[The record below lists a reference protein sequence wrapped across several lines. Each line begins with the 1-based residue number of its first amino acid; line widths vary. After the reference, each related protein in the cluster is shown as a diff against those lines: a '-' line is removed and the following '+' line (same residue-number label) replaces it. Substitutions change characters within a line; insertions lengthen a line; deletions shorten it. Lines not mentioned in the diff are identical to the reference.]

1 MIAGLKRVPLA
12 WTALALVLIIVTTA
26 FYAPGLAGGFLF
38 DDYPNIVDNPAVQP
52 KDASLGSLV
61 AAAFSSPS
69 SELKRPLASLT
80 FAANFLATG
89 LDAGAMKVT
98 NLVIHLANG
107 MLLLALLRV
116 ILSVGRSPIERP
128 RLIWLAGAMTLAWLL
143 LPINLT
149 SVLYVVQRME
159 ALANLFVLLGLL
171 GYARVRMKVRKGWR
185 YLLRAIAWVVIPAM
199 VGVLAKETAIL
210 LPLYALLLEVLV
222 FRFRGEGGT
231 TTRSLAWA
239 FGCVLI
245 PPFLAAAVW
254 LGPQILNPLTW
265 ATRDFTLTTRLL
277 SEPRILVDYLYWTV
291 LPTEASLSFYHDD
304 FVQSTGWLTP
314 WTTIVAIGFLALLAV
329 SGWVLRRKRPIFALG
344 IAWFFACHTLTGT
357 VLPLELVYEH
367 RNYFASIGVVMAL
380 SDIFLWAIQVMP
392 SNKKTWRH
400 TVVLA
405 ATVLIGWSA
414 YVTAST
420 AAAWSTPLGL
430 AQELA
435 ERGPDSPRAQYE
447 LGRAYIIASRYDRT
461 SIYTSLAY
469 EPLER
474 AANLPVSSILP
485 EQALIFMT
493 SRMNLP
499 VKDAWWTSII
509 QKLKIR
515 PATVQDESSLDSLST
530 CLRQSLCKFPPDRLS
545 EAFSA
550 ALSHARRSPRLL
562 AMYATFASQTLG
574 DNNLAIR
581 IQREAVAAA
590 PKEAAY
596 RITLA
601 RYAIRLH
608 DNAELEKQID
618 SLESMN
624 IGGRLDDEL
633 APLRT
638 ARDSMR
644 TPSAPPMEP

>member
-1 MIAGLKRVPLA
+1 M
-12 WTALALVLIIVTTA
+12 LVILTIVTTA
-26 FYAPGLAGGFLF
+26 LYAPGLTGGFLF

-52 KDASLGSLV
+52 KDASLASLV

-89 LDAGAMKVT
+89 LDASAMKVT
-98 NLVIHLANG
+98 NLLIHLANG
-107 MLLLALLRV
+107 VLLFALLRLV
-116 ILSVGRSPIERP
+116 LSAVHSSVGRL
-128 RLIWLAGAMTLAWLL
+128 RLIWLSGAMTLAWLL

-171 GYARVRMKVRKGWR
+171 GYTRLRMRARSGWR
-185 YLLRAIAWVVIPAM
+185 DLAQAIAWVVIPAM

-210 LPLYALLLEVLV
+210 LPLYALLLEMFV
-222 FRFRGEGGT
+222 FRFRWKDGT
-231 TTRSLAWA
+231 TARSLAWA
-239 FGCVLI
+239 FCCILI
-245 PPFLAAAVW
+245 PPLLAAAAW

-291 LPTEASLSFYHDD
+291 FPTGAGLSFYHDD

-314 WTTIVAIGFLALLAV
+314 WTTTVAIGFLSLLAA
-329 SGWVLRRKRPIFALG
+329 SGWILRRKRPIFALG

-367 RNYFASIGVVMAL
+367 RNYFASIGVVMAV
-380 SDIFLWAIQVMP
+380 SDILLWATQVMP
-392 SNKKTWRH
+392 TQRRTWRH
-400 TVVLA
+400 AMVLA
-405 ATVLIGWSA
+405 ATLLVGWSA

-420 AAAWSTPLGL
+420 AAAWSTSLGL
-430 AQELA
+430 ARELA
-435 ERGPDSPRAQYE
+435 ERGPNSPRAQYE
-447 LGRAYIIASRYDRT
+447 MGRAYIIASHYDRS
-461 SIYTSLAY
+461 SIYTMLAY

-474 AANLPVSSILP
+474 AASLPASSILP

-499 VKDAWWTSII
+499 VKDAWWTSIV
-509 QKLKIR
+509 QKLKAR

-530 CLRQSLCKFPPDRLS
+530 CLRQSLCKFPSDRLS
-545 EAFSA
+545 AAFSA
-550 ALSHARRSPRLL
+550 ALSHERRSPRLL
-562 AMYATFASQTLG
+562 AMYATFASQTLE
-574 DNNLAIR
+574 DNDLAIR
-581 IQREAVAAA
+581 IQREAVNAA
-590 PKEAAY
+590 PNEAAY

-608 DNAELEKQID
+608 DNAELKKQIYR
-618 SLESMN
+618 LESMN
-624 IGGRLDDEL
+624 LGGSLDVEL
-633 APLRT
+633 APLRA

-644 TPSAPPMEP
+644 TSSAPPREPRRSDVSSTPDK